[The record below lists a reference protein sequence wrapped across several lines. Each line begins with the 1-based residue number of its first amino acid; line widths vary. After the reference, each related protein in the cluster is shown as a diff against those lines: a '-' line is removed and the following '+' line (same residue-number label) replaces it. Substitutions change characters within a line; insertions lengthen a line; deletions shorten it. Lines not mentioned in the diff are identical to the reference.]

1 MREPTSLRF
10 VFSSLLLIVSILGTT
25 SYTCGVL
32 HSRLK
37 SCAALS
43 CSAILPVDRLSSNGA
58 NGGGSVAFGVAHA
71 PIPTSM
77 ADRIAEGKGNHG
89 SGSPETKG
97 AEINADTINKVGD
110 LSRLLAFQ
118 PQYKAQLRAR
128 PDVAQGELVRVTD
141 WKLLTPD
148 NYDRTCFHIE
158 VDVKGTGLEHLV
170 NGSMGKALSVY
181 ALNPADK
188 VTEFLTKMKLD
199 PDELVSVEEI
209 APQSEDGTVVVT
221 TVYKL
226 FTQYL
231 DLFGKPSREF
241 LKKLFPFAQDIM
253 EKVAIAELTLERKTE
268 DFLDRQARAYTY
280 ADYILEFPSLKIPV
294 EKYAE
299 LLPTIKQRVYSIC
312 SSSDFR
318 PGKCQLLVVRE
329 DWQAKG
335 GDTKFGLCSS
345 FMTFLRPGAICI
357 AHATHSVM
365 QIPED
370 KSAPIFM
377 AGLGTGLAPFRAYI
391 EQRKH
396 EKSQGAR
403 VGPMTLFFGG
413 RHKKA
418 EFYYQDEMEAYEKEG
433 LVKCCN
439 AWSRDQKE
447 KVYVQHKIMEEA
459 ANIWQH
465 LGREGS
471 NGYFFLCG
479 CIPAVT
485 AHGMIEHKI
494 VGGRFCRSRK
504 DHGDEGRSHER
515 ASPQENGEPTAC
527 WPVCHGSLLICRCRA
542 PVRIGIASNRLTKV
556 WSDAACGEHGLQT
569 LEWAMG
575 AASSTESTADTT
587 KKRSKGKSSKKKAA
601 AELQDGK
608 GRSERLEEPDAEDL
622 QPVLPEH
629 VPELSQTLGP
639 AGLEWPEGCPEPRA
653 KVLPSRPE
661 SEGLEAQETLP
672 LPDIHF
678 ETTPSL
684 EGEAYDNF
692 QLEGYDNFPN
702 FSETRERESFGVFGF
717 LPAKK
722 DLQSSSSYRIPAR
735 RQRNSNVH
743 SSQAL
748 RVRLLRVSVPQQS
761 TGLPGDLADL
771 YVKLRLGAQNFRTPC
786 IENDQMV
793 VDGNDFTFQFV
804 YDSLQ
809 LEVMRVSA
817 FRDELLCKVAVALGR
832 HNLVA
837 GEWRRQRLPIP
848 EKHGEVEF
856 ELLLGTAVQ
865 VPEHAAERKK
875 TAEAAEE
882 ELEYQ
887 GPFPRMFQP
896 KAHALPWEGVR
907 VLELTRRTWTAALC
921 GQMMAA
927 SGAEVIR
934 VAFGEEALLA
944 RKKGNAPRKPL
955 RSKDTDSLEKAKANL
970 VPRQL
975 HVGKR
980 LAPLH
985 PEDPEEM
992 ALLRSDLLT
1001 GCNVFLTDLPADE
1014 LEDMQLSTQTLRSR
1028 FPHLVYIHTS
1038 CIGMLADVAKK
1049 GVNDAG
1055 AFFCLSGMAE
1065 QLGHFLG
1072 PAGFAAAVSASALF
1086 GVACMAVMRRRCG
1099 SPGDRVEMSI
1109 FRAGR
1114 WCAALGA
1121 LTGWHKPQQPDLRFF
1136 MEPDTKKMLATPF
1149 DVEGVAHVRP
1159 AIRSSQPDTHIR
1171 WTVKDPASLMPGVMP
1186 GCPVASELPLARV
1199 SVIEISDE
1207 YQVSASA
1214 VGALLADLGARVTK
1228 LERPQ
1233 RPDPWKRTCP
1243 QLYKDLTAR
1252 KSVSVVNYSGVG
1264 GVDARG
1270 DPVPGQAA
1278 LYRTLAQ
1285 ATILVT
1291 NLPLAALAAW
1301 GLEPKHMRE
1310 MFPHLIILW
1319 ITTWGCDETAR
1330 QKELTFGRKGGQEAH
1345 AFWEASGLCQAFNG
1359 NAMPP
1364 GLSELAVAQH
1374 ALGGLGMALLR
1385 QQRTGA
1391 GQLVHISRYQAGLY
1405 CQSISSIEPVA
1416 LLASP
1421 LLQTLDGRF
1430 LRLLGRGH
1438 QPHDAWVLLHALGRR
1453 ESLIKRAGNMDT
1465 LRKELQGYTWEDLQK
1480 HQDELLACARNWSF
1494 QDLVKAFQEKGI
1506 DWIVEEMRPMDAEA
1520 LHRPSEG
1527 QQNAAD
1533 VS

>member
-1 MREPTSLRF
+1 MT
-10 VFSSLLLIVSILGTT
+10 FS
-25 SYTCGVL
+25 
-32 HSRLK
+32 R
-37 SCAALS
+37 
-43 CSAILPVDRLSSNGA
+43 
-58 NGGGSVAFGVAHA
+58 
-71 PIPTSM
+71 
-77 ADRIAEGKGNHG
+77 
-89 SGSPETKG
+89 
-97 AEINADTINKVGD
+97 NA
-110 LSRLLAFQ
+110 
-118 PQYKAQLRAR
+118 
-128 PDVAQGELVRVTD
+128 
-141 WKLLTPD
+141 
-148 NYDRTCFHIE
+148 
-158 VDVKGTGLEHLV
+158 
-170 NGSMGKALSVY
+170 
-181 ALNPADK
+181 
-188 VTEFLTKMKLD
+188 
-199 PDELVSVEEI
+199 
-209 APQSEDGTVVVT
+209 
-221 TVYKL
+221 
-226 FTQYL
+226 
-231 DLFGKPSREF
+231 
-241 LKKLFPFAQDIM
+241 
-253 EKVAIAELTLERKTE
+253 
-268 DFLDRQARAYTY
+268 
-280 ADYILEFPSLKIPV
+280 
-294 EKYAE
+294 
-299 LLPTIKQRVYSIC
+299 
-312 SSSDFR
+312 
-318 PGKCQLLVVRE
+318 PGKSE
-329 DWQAKG
+329 GETW
-335 GDTKFGLCSS
+335 
-345 FMTFLRPGAICI
+345 
-357 AHATHSVM
+357 
-365 QIPED
+365 
-370 KSAPIFM
+370 SA
-377 AGLGTGLAPFRAYI
+377 
-391 EQRKH
+391 
-396 EKSQGAR
+396 
-403 VGPMTLFFGG
+403 
-413 RHKKA
+413 
-418 EFYYQDEMEAYEKEG
+418 
-433 LVKCCN
+433 
-439 AWSRDQKE
+439 
-447 KVYVQHKIMEEA
+447 
-459 ANIWQH
+459 
-465 LGREGS
+465 
-471 NGYFFLCG
+471 
-479 CIPAVT
+479 
-485 AHGMIEHKI
+485 
-494 VGGRFCRSRK
+494 
-504 DHGDEGRSHER
+504 
-515 ASPQENGEPTAC
+515 
-527 WPVCHGSLLICRCRA
+527 
-542 PVRIGIASNRLTKV
+542 
-556 WSDAACGEHGLQT
+556 AACGEHGLQT
-569 LEWAMG
+569 VEWAVGALASRLVPMQFLFETLAAEMG
-575 AASSTESTADTT
+575 ATSSTESTADTT
-587 KKRSKGKSSKKKAA
+587 KKRWTDACNQDLRIVSLSGSTYGRRISGRSKGKSSKKKAA
-601 AELQDGK
+601 AELPDGK
-608 GRSERLEEPDAEDL
+608 GSSERPEEPDAEAQPKRQNRPCTAPSIAGLGQDL

-629 VPELSQTLGP
+629 LPELSQTLGP
-639 AGLEWPEGCPEPRA
+639 EWPEGCPEPRA
-653 KVLPSRPE
+653 KVPPARPE
-661 SEGLEAQETLP
+661 SEGLEAQKTLP
-672 LPDIHF
+672 LPDTHF
-678 ETTPSL
+678 ETTPSV

-692 QLEGYDNFPN
+692 ELEAYDNFP
-702 FSETRERESFGVFGF
+702 ETRERESFGVFGF

-722 DLQSSSSYRIPAR
+722 DLQSSASYRIPAR
-735 RQRNSNVH
+735 GHRKSNVH

-771 YVKLRLGAQNFRTPC
+771 YVKLRLGPQSFRTPC
-786 IENDQMV
+786 IENGQMV
-793 VDGNDFTFQFV
+793 VDGNDFTFQLV
-804 YDSLQ
+804 HDSLQ
-809 LEVMRVSA
+809 FEVMRVSA
-817 FRDELLCKVAVALGR
+817 FRDELLCKVSVELGR

-837 GEWRRQRLPIP
+837 GEWRRQRLPTP
-848 EKHGEVEF
+848 ERSGEVEV
-856 ELLLGTAVQ
+856 ELLLGTAVE
-865 VPEHAAERKK
+865 VAEPKK
-875 TAEAAEE
+875 TAAAEE

-887 GPFPRMFQP
+887 VGPRMFQP

-907 VLELTRRTWTAALC
+907 VLEVTRRTWTAALC

-944 RKKGNAPRKPL
+944 RKKGNAPKRPL
-955 RSKDTDSLEKAKANL
+955 RSTDTDSLEKSKANL

-1014 LEDMQLSTQTLRSR
+1014 LEDMQLSAQTLRSR
-1028 FPHLVYIHTS
+1028 FPHLIYIHTS

-1136 MEPDTKKMLATPF
+1136 VEPDTKKMLATPF
-1149 DVEGVAHVRP
+1149 DVEGVAHIRP
-1159 AIRSSQPDTHIR
+1159 AIRSSQPDAHIR
-1171 WTVKDPASLMPGVMP
+1171 WTVKDPASLMPGVMQ
-1186 GCPVASELPLARV
+1186 GCPISSELPLARV

-1243 QLYKDLTAR
+1243 QLYQDLTAR

-1291 NLPLAALAAW
+1291 NLPLAALSAW

-1319 ITTWGCDETAR
+1319 ITTWGCDEIAR

-1430 LRLLGRGH
+1430 LRLLGRGRNLKSRKPQKACRH
-1438 QPHDAWVLLHALGRR
+1438 SVCLMQGISHTMRGSSFMLWAA
-1453 ESLIKRAGNMDT
+1453 ERA
-1465 LRKELQGYTWEDLQK
+1465 
-1480 HQDELLACARNWSF
+1480 S
-1494 QDLVKAFQEKGI
+1494 
-1506 DWIVEEMRPMDAEA
+1506 
-1520 LHRPSEG
+1520 
-1527 QQNAAD
+1527 
-1533 VS
+1533 

>member
-1 MREPTSLRF
+1 
-10 VFSSLLLIVSILGTT
+10 
-25 SYTCGVL
+25 
-32 HSRLK
+32 
-37 SCAALS
+37 
-43 CSAILPVDRLSSNGA
+43 
-58 NGGGSVAFGVAHA
+58 
-71 PIPTSM
+71 
-77 ADRIAEGKGNHG
+77 
-89 SGSPETKG
+89 
-97 AEINADTINKVGD
+97 
-110 LSRLLAFQ
+110 
-118 PQYKAQLRAR
+118 
-128 PDVAQGELVRVTD
+128 
-141 WKLLTPD
+141 
-148 NYDRTCFHIE
+148 
-158 VDVKGTGLEHLV
+158 
-170 NGSMGKALSVY
+170 
-181 ALNPADK
+181 
-188 VTEFLTKMKLD
+188 
-199 PDELVSVEEI
+199 
-209 APQSEDGTVVVT
+209 
-221 TVYKL
+221 
-226 FTQYL
+226 
-231 DLFGKPSREF
+231 
-241 LKKLFPFAQDIM
+241 
-253 EKVAIAELTLERKTE
+253 
-268 DFLDRQARAYTY
+268 
-280 ADYILEFPSLKIPV
+280 
-294 EKYAE
+294 
-299 LLPTIKQRVYSIC
+299 
-312 SSSDFR
+312 
-318 PGKCQLLVVRE
+318 
-329 DWQAKG
+329 
-335 GDTKFGLCSS
+335 
-345 FMTFLRPGAICI
+345 
-357 AHATHSVM
+357 
-365 QIPED
+365 
-370 KSAPIFM
+370 
-377 AGLGTGLAPFRAYI
+377 
-391 EQRKH
+391 
-396 EKSQGAR
+396 
-403 VGPMTLFFGG
+403 
-413 RHKKA
+413 
-418 EFYYQDEMEAYEKEG
+418 
-433 LVKCCN
+433 
-439 AWSRDQKE
+439 
-447 KVYVQHKIMEEA
+447 
-459 ANIWQH
+459 
-465 LGREGS
+465 
-471 NGYFFLCG
+471 
-479 CIPAVT
+479 
-485 AHGMIEHKI
+485 
-494 VGGRFCRSRK
+494 
-504 DHGDEGRSHER
+504 
-515 ASPQENGEPTAC
+515 
-527 WPVCHGSLLICRCRA
+527 
-542 PVRIGIASNRLTKV
+542 
-556 WSDAACGEHGLQT
+556 
-569 LEWAMG
+569 MG

-587 KKRSKGKSSKKKAA
+587 KKRSKGKSKKKAA

-608 GRSERLEEPDAEDL
+608 RSERPEAPDAEDL

-629 VPELSQTLGP
+629 LPELSQTLGP
-639 AGLEWPEGCPEPRA
+639 EGPEWPEGCPEPRA
-653 KVLPSRPE
+653 KVPPSRPE

-672 LPDIHF
+672 LPDVHF
-678 ETTPSL
+678 ETTPSV

-692 QLEGYDNFPN
+692 ELEGYDNFP
-702 FSETRERESFGVFGF
+702 ETRERESFGVFGF

-722 DLQSSSSYRIPAR
+722 DLQSSASYRIPAR
-735 RQRNSNVH
+735 GHRNSNVH

-748 RVRLLRVSVPQQS
+748 RVRFLRVSVPQQS

-771 YVKLRLGAQNFRTPC
+771 YVKLRLGPQSFRTPC
-786 IENDQMV
+786 IENGQTV
-793 VDGNDFTFQFV
+793 VDGNDFTFQLV
-804 YDSLQ
+804 HDSLQ

-817 FRDELLCKVAVALGR
+817 FRDELLCKVSVELGR
-832 HNLVA
+832 RNLVA
-837 GEWRRQRLPIP
+837 GEWRRQRLPFP
-848 EKHGEVEF
+848 DRNGEVEF
-856 ELLLGTAVQ
+856 ELLLGTAVE
-865 VPEHAAERKK
+865 VAAH
-875 TAEAAEE
+875 TAEPKRTAAGEE

-887 GPFPRMFQP
+887 VGPRMFQP

-907 VLELTRRTWTAALC
+907 VLELTRRTWAAALC

-944 RKKGNAPRKPL
+944 RKKGNAPRRPL

-1014 LEDMQLSTQTLRSR
+1014 LEDMQLSAQTMRSR
-1028 FPHLVYIHTS
+1028 FPHLIYIHTS

-1136 MEPDTKKMLATPF
+1136 VEPDTKKMLATPF
-1149 DVEGVAHVRP
+1149 DVEGVAHIRP
-1159 AIRSSQPDTHIR
+1159 AIRSSHPDTHIR
-1171 WTVKDPASLMPGVMP
+1171 WTVKDPASLMPGVMQ
-1186 GCPVASELPLARV
+1186 GCPIASELPLARV

-1243 QLYKDLTAR
+1243 QLYQDLTAR

-1319 ITTWGCDETAR
+1319 ITTWGCDEMAR

-1453 ESLIKRAGNMDT
+1453 EGLMKRAGNMDA
-1465 LRKELQGYTWEDLQK
+1465 LREELQGYTWEDLQK

-1520 LHRPSEG
+1520 LHRQRAEQVEALRQRQQDAAEKALEMAQRAVELQRDLSDSKGHAQRELQEQLADQTEQQQKMELLREQYQTGVAPIVGVTVDGAEG
-1527 QQNAAD
+1527 LESDSKVANLDTYCVIEIANKPHTRLQTGVLEGTDPAWDFTGLLQNYAFGD
-1533 VS
+1533 VLKFAVYCKESRLSPRECSL